1 MYLPN
6 PRYTALLNS
15 LSDSELFKLE
25 TRFEI
30 FAANMD
36 SSGCSQ
42 HFSTLEDFLSAVPG
56 LMQQHA
62 TAEAQPWPLAVTVEP
77 ITELHR
83 GYSSLAA
90 ALQLPQ
96 LSCVRAARDFAAG
109 EPIGP
114 YCSLLMPTDM
124 HEVLYQTV
132 DEARLVRH
140 PVCLAVRG
148 QRITFDASCCCEG
161 EHNKLANVLDYRWEA
176 QQQQQQQ
183 QQQ

>member
-15 LSDSELFKLE
+15 LSDSELYKLE
-25 TRFEI
+25 TRFET

-42 HFSTLEDFLSAVPG
+42 HFQTLEDFLSAVPG
-56 LMQQHA
+56 LMQHHA
-62 TAEAQPWPLAVTVEP
+62 DSAAQPWPLEVTVEP
-77 ITELHR
+77 ITEQHR

-96 LSCVRAARDFAAG
+96 LSCVRASKPFVAG
-109 EPIGP
+109 DAIGP

-124 HEVLYQTV
+124 HEVLYQTL
-132 DEARLVRH
+132 DESRLVRH
-140 PVCLAVRG
+140 PVCLAVG
-148 QRITFDASCCCEG
+148 SQRITFDASCCCGG
-161 EHNKLANVLDYRWEA
+161 EHNKLANVLDYR
-176 QQQQQQQ
+176 
-183 QQQ
+183 